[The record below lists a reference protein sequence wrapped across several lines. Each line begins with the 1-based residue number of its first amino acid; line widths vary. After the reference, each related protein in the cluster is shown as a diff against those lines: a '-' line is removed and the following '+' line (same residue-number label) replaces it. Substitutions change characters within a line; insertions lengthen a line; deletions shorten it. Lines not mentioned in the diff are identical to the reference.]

1 MAVKKL
7 ALQALDLMTTSDVA
21 KELGVTIRSVQLWVE
36 RGALEAWKTPGGH
49 RRITRAS
56 FERMASAKKHTIATP
71 SDNSLLSVVVLEND
85 PATVALYQN
94 SIDAWNLPIQVKF
107 IDNACE
113 ALIYIAQHKP
123 DLLLTNLN
131 MPEIDSFAMLK
142 ALREN
147 EALSSLAIAAVTD
160 IPEATISKKGGLPKR
175 VRLYRNDPM
184 PFWEMKE
191 FMSGLIERKAE
202 E

>member
-1 MAVKKL
+1 MP
-7 ALQALDLMTTSDVA
+7 D
-21 KELGVTIRSVQLWVE
+21 
-36 RGALEAWKTPGGH
+36 
-49 RRITRAS
+49 
-56 FERMASAKKHTIATP
+56 
-71 SDNSLLSVVVLEND
+71 
-85 PATVALYQN
+85 
-94 SIDAWNLPIQVKF
+94 
-107 IDNACE
+107 IDN
-113 ALIYIAQHKP
+113 
-123 DLLLTNLN
+123 
-131 MPEIDSFAMLK
+131 FAMLK

-147 EALSSLAIAAVTD
+147 EALSTLAIAAVTD

>member
-71 SDNSLLSVVVLEND
+71 SDNSLLDVVVLEND